1 MCGLAVSFAILKVRP
16 ESKER
21 LIKMIKF
28 ADMKEKLEKGLL
40 DEEFSLVYKK
50 EAIAAQYARY
60 LDVLSS
66 FGELFDKDGE
76 REVVLFSAPGRSEIG
91 GNHTDH
97 NHGLVLAAGISLDA
111 IAVASKNDAGIVRIK
126 SAGYPMDIVDCN
138 ELDVVEKEMGK
149 SQSIVRGIV
158 ARFRQL
164 GYNIGGFDATTASQV
179 LSGSGLSSSAAFEV
193 LVCTM
198 LNYLYNDGKIDPI
211 EIAKISQ
218 YSENVYF
225 GKPCGLLD
233 QMACSVGSFVSIDF
247 EDTAKPIVKKI
258 DFDFEKSGHSLV
270 IVDTKGSHS
279 DLTDDYAAV
288 RREMEM
294 VAEYFGKKVLRE
306 VDKKDVLANAGDIA
320 KKVSPRAVIRAMHYY
335 GENEKVVLQSEA
347 LSKND
352 FEQFKKLIIESGF
365 SSYMYNQNVYTQ
377 KAGADQPLSLAL
389 CISEQLLKGKGAWR
403 VHGGGFAG
411 TIQAFVPDDMVDT
424 YTKAMK
430 AVFGD
435 DACYVLSIRPY
446 GGVMLA

>member
-1 MCGLAVSFAILKVRP
+1 
-16 ESKER
+16 
-21 LIKMIKF
+21 MIKYSE
-28 ADMKEKLEKGLL
+28 MKEKLEKGLV
-40 DEEFSLVYKK
+40 DEEFSVVYKK
-50 EAIAAQYARY
+50 EAIPAQYGRY
-60 LDVLSS
+60 LEVLTAFS
-66 FGELFDKDGE
+66 ELFDKNCA
-76 REVVLFSAPGRSEIG
+76 REVALFSAPGRSEIG

-111 IAVASKNDAGIVRIK
+111 IAVASKNDDGIIRIK
-126 SAGYPMDIVDCN
+126 SAGYPMDTVDCADLSVKEN
-138 ELDVVEKEMGK
+138 EKGR
-149 SQSIVRGIV
+149 SQSIIRGIA
-158 ARFRQL
+158 ARFSQL
-164 GYNIGGFDATTASQV
+164 GYKVGGFDATTASQV

-198 LNYLYNDGKIDPI
+198 LNYLYNDGKVDPI

-247 EDTAKPIVKKI
+247 EDTSKPIVKKI

-306 VDKKDVLANAGDIA
+306 VDKKDVIENAGDIA
-320 KKVSPRAVIRAMHYY
+320 KKVSPRAVIRALHYY
-335 GENEKVVLQSEA
+335 GENEKVVLQAEA

-352 FEQFKKLIIESGF
+352 FEAFKALIIKSGF

-377 KAGADQPLSLAL
+377 KAGAEQPLSLAL
-389 CISEQLLKGKGAWR
+389 CISEQLLSGKGAWR

-411 TIQAFVPDDMVDT
+411 TIQAFVPDEMVEE
-424 YTKAMK
+424 YAGAMK
-430 AVFGD
+430 AIFGD
-435 DACYVLSIRPY
+435 DAAYVLSVRPY
-446 GGVMLA
+446 GGVQIA